1 VEGLNTGRLSQ
12 TKYYHSNSST
22 ETTII
27 RRHHPLINQQ
37 LALLSVGKKTV
48 TVRIPDGSSM
58 KILRRWTDVDG
69 IACTDLNG
77 DSEISVHGLK
87 ELLGL
92 FMALRARIGDDSEMI
107 ATEQSTVE
115 VSDDEATTVGISRT
129 RMSGNDMGAV
139 PRTCQRRAHPTG
151 GTADGSCIG
160 GADSGLASE
169 QQQSG
174 GE

>member
-1 VEGLNTGRLSQ
+1 LNMGRLSQ
-12 TKYYHSNSST
+12 TKYYHSNSASK
-22 ETTII
+22 TTII
-27 RRHHPLINQQ
+27 RRHHPLIDQQ
-37 LALLSVGKKTV
+37 LALLSVARKTV
-48 TVRIPDGSSM
+48 TVRLPDGSSM

-92 FMALRARIGDDSEMI
+92 FMALRERIGEDSEMI

-115 VSDDEATTVGISRT
+115 VSDDETTTVGVSRT
-129 RMSGNDMGAV
+129 RMSGNVVAAV
-139 PRTCQRRAHPTG
+139 PRTRQRRGHPTG
-151 GTADGSCIG
+151 GAADGSRIG
-160 GADSGLASE
+160 GADSGIASR
-169 QQQSG
+169 QQQPG